1 MNKKQK
7 IYENLYEILSDSE
20 PEPSGESL
28 LNINREES
36 EINLIFSQE
45 DNENLITTPT
55 TITTTSTVTTSTTN
69 TIQENES
76 NSSNT
81 SRETSWVWEFFSKEY
96 NDNYYSMEQPGV
108 TWSNPWSINPVHLT
122 RVGLG

>member
-7 IYENLYEILSDSE
+7 IHENLYEILSDSE

-45 DNENLITTPT
+45 DNESLITTPT
-55 TITTTSTVTTSTTN
+55 TTTTTSTVTTSTTN

-81 SRETSWVWEFFSKEY
+81 SREASWVWEFFSKEY
-96 NDNYYSMEQPGV
+96 NDKQEIITYGGFSSKRYLKCP
-108 TWSNPWSINPVHLT
+108 LT
-122 RVGLG
+122 KIEFFA

>member
-20 PEPSGESL
+20 PKPSGESL

-45 DNENLITTPT
+45 DNESLITTPT
-55 TITTTSTVTTSTTN
+55 TITTTSTATTSTVTTSTTN

-76 NSSNT
+76 NLSNT
-81 SRETSWVWEFFSKEY
+81 SCETSWVWEFFQK
-96 NDNYYSMEQPGV
+96 NIM
-108 TWSNPWSINPVHLT
+108 INKKLLHIFV
-122 RVGLG
+122 

>member
-1 MNKKQK
+1 MK

-45 DNENLITTPT
+45 DNEIT
-55 TITTTSTVTTSTTN
+55 
-69 TIQENES
+69 
-76 NSSNT
+76 
-81 SRETSWVWEFFSKEY
+81 R
-96 NDNYYSMEQPGV
+96 
-108 TWSNPWSINPVHLT
+108 SNPWSINPVHLT

>member
-1 MNKKQK
+1 MK
-7 IYENLYEILSDSE
+7 IYMKYFQIVSLNHQVN
-20 PEPSGESL
+20 SL

-36 EINLIFSQE
+36 EINLIFSQ
-45 DNENLITTPT
+45 DNESLITTT

-81 SRETSWVWEFFSKEY
+81 SRKTSWVGNFFQK
-96 NDNYYSMEQPGV
+96 NIMVNKKLLHIFV
-108 TWSNPWSINPVHLT
+108 
-122 RVGLG
+122 

>member
-20 PEPSGESL
+20 PEPSDESL

-45 DNENLITTPT
+45 DNESLITTPT

-96 NDNYYSMEQPGV
+96 NDNKKLLHIFV
-108 TWSNPWSINPVHLT
+108 
-122 RVGLG
+122 

>member
-7 IYENLYEILSDSE
+7 IHENLYEIPSDSE

-45 DNENLITTPT
+45 DNESLITTPT
-55 TITTTSTVTTSTTN
+55 TITTTSTATTSTTN

-96 NDNYYSMEQPGV
+96 NDKQEIITYTCIICKNRYK
-108 TWSNPWSINPVHLT
+108 
-122 RVGLG
+122 

>member
-7 IYENLYEILSDSE
+7 ICENLHEILSDSE

-45 DNENLITTPT
+45 DNEKN
-55 TITTTSTVTTSTTN
+55 
-69 TIQENES
+69 QEFVHQRCAARILNIAVQHGLQLSDPIIKKIPELKPDLDV
-76 NSSNT
+76 
-81 SRETSWVWEFFSKEY
+81 ET
-96 NDNYYSMEQPGV
+96 
-108 TWSNPWSINPVHLT
+108 
-122 RVGLG
+122 

>member
-1 MNKKQK
+1 MNKKLK

-45 DNENLITTPT
+45 DNESLITTPT
-55 TITTTSTVTTSTTN
+55 TIITLLQVQLLQVQLILYKKMNLIHQTLHAKLG
-69 TIQENES
+69 
-76 NSSNT
+76 
-81 SRETSWVWEFFSKEY
+81 WEFFSKEY
-96 NDNYYSMEQPGV
+96 NDKQEIITYICIICKNQY
-108 TWSNPWSINPVHLT
+108 NFFL
-122 RVGLG
+122 LFFK

>member
-81 SRETSWVWEFFSKEY
+81 SRETSWFGNFFQK
-96 NDNYYSMEQPGV
+96 NIMITRNYYIYLYNMYNFFYFSLNE
-108 TWSNPWSINPVHLT
+108 L
-122 RVGLG
+122 